1 MSYMR
6 RPGWCV
12 MFVWEQDFSFQRCF
26 EAVHQAQGLSETL
39 KIKLQITNYKLQ
51 ILTFVGS
58 YHELPCVGILGPG
71 GDIPEEDQWWDG
83 EQSPVG
89 QGQGEEIWM

>member
-1 MSYMR
+1 MLWGCPSSS
-6 RPGWCV
+6 WIE
-12 MFVWEQDFSFQRCF
+12 WDIED
-26 EAVHQAQGLSETL
+26 
-39 KIKLQITNYKLQ
+39 KITNNKLQ